1 MLLLSPIGNLVY
13 KTRDFIGGP
22 RNLLANEI
30 PRLKPSTQIVFVN
43 EPLQITSQC

>member
-1 MLLLSPIGNLVY
+1 MLLLSPIRNVVFE
-13 KTRDFIGGP
+13 TRDFIGRP
-22 RNLLANEI
+22 KNLLASEI